1 MSHHTSQLV
10 EPRRIVVHAVVHV
23 VVAVVVVVVVVVIVA
38 VGQLQYSAASATET
52 LQYAVHATRGAKT
65 VNLKVVGVRRQ
76 KCIYYFLSHFEFF
89 F

>member
-1 MSHHTSQLV
+1 MSHHTSKLV

-23 VVAVVVVVVVVVIVA
+23 VVAVVVVVVVVIVA